1 MIPGIS
7 SIQLLAARHKIPL
20 NSIGEPILLT
30 TGRKIAEEY
39 PSHFDSI
46 VVLLDG
52 GAGLDSLAGRD
63 VDIFWGAYLGTQD
76 EILIA
81 GSVIDVLDDIR
92 RVREERRAAKGWIMD
107 TYLLRSSSRP

>member
-1 MIPGIS
+1 
-7 SIQLLAARHKIPL
+7 
-20 NSIGEPILLT
+20 LT
-30 TGRKIAEEY
+30 TGRKIAEAY
-39 PSHFDSI
+39 PAHFDSI

-52 GAGLDSLAGRD
+52 GAGLASLAGRD

-81 GSVIDVLDDIR
+81 GSVIDVLDEIR

-107 TYLLRSSSRP
+107 TYLLRSSSRS